1 MKSHENNTVQ
11 TNNVV
16 RKAYTANYVE
26 SMFPQSQVQPQIVF
40 TICATLQSSLHNA
53 MLDFTVPG
61 AIFYAIP
68 CNKKHRQCSRL
79 FILPKANSGVI
90 TNLCHF
96 FLLLSS
102 FVAFAQFTLTYYLCL
117 IAEVRFCVCLTLPE
131 VHKSHPLTT

>member
-1 MKSHENNTVQ
+1 MVNIKARELSPSIVLTGNMKSHENNTVQ

-68 CNKKHRQCSRL
+68 YNKKHRQCSRL
-79 FILPKANSGVI
+79 FIFPKANSGVI

-96 FLLLSS
+96 FCYCQAFLLLHNSLS
-102 FVAFAQFTLTYYLCL
+102 HTT
-117 IAEVRFCVCLTLPE
+117 CV
-131 VHKSHPLTT
+131 